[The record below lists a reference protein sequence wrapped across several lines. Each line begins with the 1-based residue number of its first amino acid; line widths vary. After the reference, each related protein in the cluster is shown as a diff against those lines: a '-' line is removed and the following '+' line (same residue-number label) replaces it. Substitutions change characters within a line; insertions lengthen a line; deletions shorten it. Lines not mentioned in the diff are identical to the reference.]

1 MAGEI
6 TTTSFIP
13 KTRLTAPATYR
24 RKGFG
29 MGFLISF
36 LLLLISGGLFA
47 GAYLYKQSLQKS
59 VDDDVASLKLAL
71 ESIEPKLI
79 DEFGQ
84 LASSVNT
91 AKILFGQHTASSKIF
106 KLISDYTLKNVRFLN
121 FDFKTVDENPVVIMN
136 GEANSYTDIALQ
148 SRLFEENDAVS
159 QVTFSKFVLK
169 EGGKVSFSVEIVL
182 NPSSVTY
189 SP

>member
-1 MAGEI
+1 
-6 TTTSFIP
+6 
-13 KTRLTAPATYR
+13 
-24 RKGFG
+24 
-29 MGFLISF
+29 
-36 LLLLISGGLFA
+36 
-47 GAYLYKQSLQKS
+47 
-59 VDDDVASLKLAL
+59 
-71 ESIEPKLI
+71 
-79 DEFGQ
+79 
-84 LASSVNT
+84 
-91 AKILFGQHTASSKIF
+91 
-106 KLISDYTLKNVRFLN
+106 VRFLS

-169 EGGKVSFSVEIVL
+169 EGGKVSFSVEITL